1 MNHSESG
8 LNPSKGQTAET
19 KSPLSLLQSL
29 LPPGDATLTER
40 HPDLERRKDE
50 RMPIDITAKW
60 DYFTLQSGTK
70 TDRIANLS
78 RSGALLCC
86 DYPIELRRWIRLS
99 ISAQPAAPE
108 TNPVSTILVG
118 RVVRRKKSPSLTS
131 HTRETWE
138 HGIQFLQA
146 THPVLEELLTG
157 TIQKVNGP
165 DSVN

>member
-118 RVVRRKKSPSLTS
+118 RVVRRNGFNDVLYALHHLGKVKFSPCT
-131 HTRETWE
+131 
-138 HGIQFLQA
+138 A
-146 THPVLEELLTG
+146 NAELLRTLH
-157 TIQKVNGP
+157 V
-165 DSVN
+165 